1 MSIADRENDTIAEYI
16 REGEKKARELGNR
29 GPIKFNSDG
38 SLDNRILD
46 AYSRYGFYVFEGVV
60 TDQELNDLQT
70 ELEHMLERAP
80 CTKDALVDAKG
91 RPAMGSEFSHP
102 VFNFAKPLSD
112 PVGGTSK
119 NNGRHHIKMSEPKP
133 PSDAPEYV
141 LYTISGPLQLMDSCL
156 RLYGHPQLLSVAE
169 QINGADFAPFGEAI
183 FIKQPGLGPSVAWHQ
198 DGTTHWGKSGL
209 DEGTHGFNFMF
220 QFYGSSAGSGVWV
233 FPGSHKDGRYNIKAM
248 VEANNGS
255 DRLPGA
261 VPLVCNPGDV
271 VLANRQTLHCSFA
284 NTSPDRRA
292 TFNFGFHRR
301 ASVLNVKTHFFDKPI
316 VYDEAYIHDRARLIA
331 VAIDARQQRYPHE
344 SRYIYQPFIGQEH
357 ANCWNEAA
365 REDIVKD
372 YHLKDLRL

>member
-1 MSIADRENDTIAEYI
+1 MSNTDQGNDAMAEYI
-16 REGEKKARELGNR
+16 REGERKARELDNR

-46 AYSRYGFYVFEGVV
+46 AYSRYSFYVFEDVV
-60 TDQELNDLQT
+60 TDEELNDLQT

-80 CTKDALVDAKG
+80 YTRDALVDARG
-91 RPAMGSEFSHP
+91 RPALGSDFTHP

-119 NNGRHHIKMSEPKP
+119 NKGRHHVKMTEPEP
-133 PSDAPEYV
+133 PADAPEYV
-141 LYTISGPLQLMDSCL
+141 LYTISAPLQLMDSCL

-169 QINGADFAPFGEAI
+169 QINGLDFAPFGEAI
-183 FIKQPGLGPSVAWHQ
+183 FIKQPGLGASVAWHQ
-198 DGTTHWGKSGL
+198 DGTTHWDKPDL

-233 FPGSHKDGRYNIKAM
+233 LPGSHKGGRYNIKAM

-261 VPLVCNPGDV
+261 VPLVCEAGDV
-271 VLANRQTLHCSFA
+271 VMANRQTLHCSFA

-292 TFNFGFHRR
+292 TFNFGFHRH
-301 ASVLNVKTHFFDKPI
+301 ASVLNVNTHFFEKPI
-316 VYDEAYIHDRARLIA
+316 VYDEEYIHERARLIA
-331 VAIDARQQRYPHE
+331 LAIDARQLRYPHE
-344 SRYIYQPFIGQEH
+344 SRYVYQPFIGEED
-357 ANCWNEAA
+357 AYRWNEAA
-365 REDIVKD
+365 RENILKD